1 MLVYPVWPERPYS
14 KRDLLISARCLEG
27 CSGQIPPAIEGRMKP
42 LHCPLCGEEAM
53 ADQIQ
58 RDLYNVVCLECGAQS
73 VVIVGD
79 QLITPNA
86 VPGKAA

>member
-1 MLVYPVWPERPYS
+1 
-14 KRDLLISARCLEG
+14 
-27 CSGQIPPAIEGRMKP
+27 MKP

-53 ADQIQ
+53 ADQIH

-79 QLITPNA
+79 QFITPNSI
-86 VPGKAA
+86 PGKAA